1 MEKQGSDFGSEPSH
15 LPVQTSRSLTGALLK
30 LLQASW
36 GERGTID
43 GVVLKELGSS
53 HENLLV

>member
-30 LLQASW
+30 LLQRA
-36 GERGTID
+36 GEN
-43 GVVLKELGSS
+43 GVLLMGSLKELGSS